1 MQAIDMKQ
9 KYELWQQA
17 LSQLEVAVEQL
28 DQAHATLKDCDLED
42 TVPARWQRMDNGHL
56 RLHVQ
61 HPLNIE
67 QLVNSAMGLLATLK
81 EEELA

>member
-1 MQAIDMKQ
+1 MTTTTTKI
-9 KYELWQQA
+9 ELWQQA
-17 LSQLEVAVEQL
+17 IEQLQTAVDQL
-28 DQAHATLKDCDLED
+28 DQAHATLKDIGLEG
-42 TVPARWQRMDNGHL
+42 TVPERWQRMDGGRL

-81 EEELA
+81 EEEPA